1 MLQGRSAL
9 LLVTACVGIA
19 ATASAQAPLYEIRVT
34 GNDQLRAAD
43 IIAASGLRK
52 GQSATRDDFDA
63 ANQKLF
69 ETGLF
74 TSVNYRYAAKIQ
86 GNIPGFSLTLEVA
99 EEPAGTQVIVD
110 IPGVDESKFW
120 QDMARTDPFVRP
132 QMPQNARA
140 AAYYQ
145 HAIENWLRAHNRQ
158 DQIVMKDESDLSRGT
173 MAVVFVPANLP
184 KIGEVV
190 FAGNETLDN
199 DTLQRALVNVAP
211 GQDYTDRMFRR
222 MIELNLRPL
231 YEEKGHLTVSFPHIA
246 IADPAAATSAINVD
260 INEGPS
266 WTLGKVELTGDGLP
280 IDPLKKAAQFPEG
293 KLANWKQIQACIG
306 KMEALLRRDGY
317 LNATSSKPER
327 AFHEKESVVDLTI
340 QVRRGQQFLFAAL
353 QIDGFSPDLEQK
365 ARKLWKLAQGAPMD
379 AAYPNEYVRSML
391 DSLHVQVKSIS
402 TSLHIRPGTNLVD
415 VVLNFE

>member
-1 MLQGRSAL
+1 MFQGRTAL
-9 LLVTACVGIA
+9 LLVTAWVGIA
-19 ATASAQAPLYEIRVT
+19 PTASAQAPLYEIRVT
-34 GNDQLRAAD
+34 GNVQLRAAD
-43 IIAASGLRK
+43 IIAASGLK
-52 GQSATRDDFDA
+52 TGQTVTRDDFDA

-74 TSVNYRYAAKIQ
+74 TSVNYRYAAKMQ
-86 GNIPGFSLTLEVA
+86 GNVAGFSLTLEVA
-99 EEPAGTQVIVD
+99 EEPAATEVILD
-110 IPGVDESKFW
+110 IPGVDESKLW
-120 QDMARTDPFVRP
+120 QDVARSDPFARP
-132 QMPQNARA
+132 QMPHNERA
-140 AAYYQ
+140 VAYYQ

-158 DQIVMKDESDLSRGT
+158 DQIVMEDESDLSRGT

-190 FAGNETLDN
+190 FAGNDAISN
-199 DTLQRALVNVAP
+199 DALQRALVNVAP

-222 MIELNLRPL
+222 MIELNLRPI

-246 IADPAAATSAINVD
+246 IADPAAATSTINVEV
-260 INEGPS
+260 NEGPE
-266 WTLGKVELTGDGLP
+266 WTLGKVDVAGDGLP

-306 KMEALLRRDGY
+306 KMEALIRRDGY
-317 LNATSSKPER
+317 LNVTSSKPER
-327 AFHEKESVVDLTI
+327 AFHEKERAVDLTI
-340 QVRRGQQFLFAAL
+340 QVRKGQRFLFAAL
-353 QIDGFSPDLEQK
+353 QINGFSPDLEQK

-379 AAYPNEYVRSML
+379 AAYPNEYIRSML

-415 VVLNFE
+415 VVLNFR